1 MAASKTKR
9 QKKYRPSGRTKMQ
22 LLSRQVKVLDAAFEK
37 RKAEANAHK
46 ELVIRQ
52 AAMGATLSFNSSW
65 EDTSEFCPSNAEALV
80 DLLLGNLDAV
90 CGVLVSWH
98 FDWDILLTV
107 YFIDQDGQPYEK
119 FIRDKIEMLPMCT
132 PEGQEEGLDKM
143 IGVEDLLEFDYL
155 QRILKTAN
163 PNHKVESWGYM
174 ATITYFEE

>member
-1 MAASKTKR
+1 MLGKQVGAIDVAFAKR
-9 QKKYRPSGRTKMQ
+9 
-22 LLSRQVKVLDAAFEK
+22 RQELNDA
-37 RKAEANAHK
+37 K
-46 ELVIRQ
+46 ELAIRE

-107 YFIDQDGQPYEK
+107 YFTDQDGEPYEK
-119 FIRDKIEMLPMCT
+119 FIQDNIEMLPMCT
-132 PEGQEEGLDKM
+132 PKGQNDGPDKM

-174 ATITYFEE
+174 ATITYF